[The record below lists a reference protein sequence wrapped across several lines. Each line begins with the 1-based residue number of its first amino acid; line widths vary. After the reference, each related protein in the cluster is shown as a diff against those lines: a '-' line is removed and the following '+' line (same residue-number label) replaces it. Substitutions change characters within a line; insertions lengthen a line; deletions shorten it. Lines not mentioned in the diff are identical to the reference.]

1 MNSQTSV
8 LLSASELSLHA
19 AGTVLLDKVSVQI
32 NAGELLAVIGPNG
45 AGKSSLLKLLAGV
58 STPTTGLIKLGA
70 MSLADCSVTH
80 KSRSVAYLEQRPH
93 VYWPLTVRQVVSL
106 GRLPHAGTSL
116 ENSALAVQRALV
128 FTGIAALQER
138 LFNTLSEGEKMLVN
152 ISRVL
157 ATEPRIILADEPTAA
172 LDPYHQLLVLEL
184 LRTLAGKGQGIMVVL
199 HDLNLAARFCDRLLL
214 LAGGRVLCDGTPEA
228 VLSSGHIA
236 QAYHIDAVYDSITK
250 TVQTKGRL

>member
-1 MNSQTSV
+1 MTRQDTA

-19 AGTVLLDKVSVQI
+19 AGTVLLDGVSVQI
-32 NAGELLAVIGPNG
+32 KAGELLGVIGPNG

-58 STPTTGLIKLGA
+58 GSPTTGLIKLGDIP
-70 MSLADCSVTH
+70 LANCSVVY
-80 KSRSVAYLEQRPH
+80 KAQRVAYLEQRPH

-106 GRLPHAGTSL
+106 GRLPHAGVAS
-116 ENSALAVQRALV
+116 ENSASAVQHALN
-128 FTGIAALQER
+128 FTGIADLQER

-199 HDLNLAARFCDRLLL
+199 HDLNLAARFCHRLLL

-228 VLSSGHIA
+228 VLSSRHIA
-236 QAYHIDAVYDSITK
+236 QAYHIDAVYDPLTK
-250 TVQTKGRL
+250 TVQTRGRL